1 LHSWRPLPLSNSLFP
16 MFAGSGLDAD
26 VEPSAS
32 PSSPFEEEPPFEE
45 QLLPPRKNVAEIAAS
60 TLPEHAKISAEVMW
74 LLQQASCEFCSF
86 VMSEAVSNIPDQTV
100 RAGHILAAMRNLNWA
115 CFFPAL
121 EAVNTGL
128 SEHERD
134 LPPLAQM
141 MQSQHSKHRV
151 LGKKRK
157 SRSESSTH
165 ALQALRTSASAA
177 SSSNGST
184 ATFPPPAASSSC
196 STATVTVGKLDP
208 EQDESFVRNGVD
220 CPELADDAWTA
231 MMTSLLFAD
240 SESEVL

>member
-1 LHSWRPLPLSNSLFP
+1 MLTRGWH
-16 MFAGSGLDAD
+16 
-26 VEPSAS
+26 AS
-32 PSSPFEEEPPFEE
+32 H
-45 QLLPPRKNVAEIAAS
+45 V
-60 TLPEHAKISAEVMW
+60 
-74 LLQQASCEFCSF
+74 
-86 VMSEAVSNIPDQTV
+86 D
-100 RAGHILAAMRNLNWA
+100 WA

-240 SESEVL
+240 SESDIL